1 MDPIAFLFELSSA
14 AMAIKDKTAEERE
27 AIVAS
32 LNQRADC
39 SRYTKP
45 TVLFNCS
52 PAAMRKCPD
61 AALCHNN
68 LYPAQYAAGSDCDKF
83 NKQVESNVTVAD
95 AFHLITDENLAKFF
109 DWMCDAVKSCDGCPF
124 KGKCPA
130 AYNEKQWLDFLS
142 KPASTIINNI

>member
-32 LNQRADC
+32 LNENNGSC
-39 SRYTKP
+39 TMYP
-45 TVLFNCS
+45 TVLFRCS

-61 AALCHNN
+61 AAYCYERPLAPE
-68 LYPAQYAAGSDCDKF
+68 YVAGSDCDKF

-142 KPASTIINNI
+142 KPASSIIKNI